1 MKFKVYNCL
10 VIIFSVFIISCSK
23 DSSNDNLSL
32 PSVVTLEIDNLT
44 YNSVE
49 SGGSIISNGGTSII
63 SCGVVWS
70 TNENPTINDFKTT
83 DVLSVSEFTSSITN
97 LEPNTTYYL
106 KAYATNSKG
115 TSYGNQISF
124 TTNQLILPVV
134 NTISFD
140 YNYNLQC
147 EVVGEIITDNGIP
160 IITSGFV
167 YNEGQ
172 ASQNINLNLNNGISI
187 NNTNTLIGNFF
198 SSFSALMF
206 TGSYVS
212 VRAFATNSQG
222 TSYGNVLEV
231 YVPHII
237 HVGDQI
243 GGGTVFLVIGP
254 HLGLVVAEM
263 AGNDLVNWGCLG
275 VNVQNTFNDVFQ
287 GEFNSDKINNTHINA
302 ACNGN
307 FAVNMCLNLTQG
319 GYNDWY
325 LPSKDEL
332 NALYDC
338 YSQGY
343 LPDLQD
349 KKIWSST
356 QYDSQKAWSQTFN
369 SNGTQLS
376 ENKDISNSV
385 IAIRTFSGY

>member
-106 KAYATNSKG
+106 KAYATNSEG

-124 TTNQLILPVV
+124 ATNQLILPVV
-134 NTISFD
+134 NTISLH
-140 YNYNLQC
+140 YTYNLQC
-147 EVVGEIITDNGIP
+147 EVGGEIITDNGIP

-187 NNTNTLIGNFF
+187 NNTNTSIGSFYSLF
-198 SSFSALMF
+198 STIF
-206 TGSYVS
+206 TGNYIS

-222 TSYGNVLEV
+222 TSYGNVLEI
-231 YVPHII
+231 YIPPII
-237 HVGDQI
+237 NIGDQI
-243 GGGTVFLVIGP
+243 GGGTVFLTAGP
-254 HLGLVVAEM
+254 HIGLVVAEM
-263 AGNDLVNWGCLG
+263 DGNDLVDWGCLG
-275 VNVQNTFNDVFQ
+275 VNVLNTFNDVFQ
-287 GEFNSDKINNTHINA
+287 GEFNSDKINNTHING

-307 FAVNMCLNLTQG
+307 FAVNMCLNLTQS

-332 NALYDC
+332 NALYEY
-338 YSQGY
+338 YSQGN

-356 QYDSQKAWSQTFN
+356 QYDNQKAWSQTFN
-369 SNGTQLS
+369 SNGVQLS

-385 IAIRTFSGY
+385 IAIRTFNGY